1 MKAKKGQE
9 KVESM
14 AIKLFRFNYARDL
27 FNIYS
32 KEYCNKKMKVRKEI
46 QEYRNKPLATE
57 FMYRIKDIKNN
68 SNKTFSFEF

>member
-27 FNIYS
+27 FSCYS
-32 KEYCNKKMKVRKEI
+32 V
-46 QEYRNKPLATE
+46 
-57 FMYRIKDIKNN
+57 D
-68 SNKTFSFEF
+68 

>member
-27 FNIYS
+27 MNTKFNDQKAILT
-32 KEYCNKKMKVRKEI
+32 V
-46 QEYRNKPLATE
+46 Q
-57 FMYRIKDIKNN
+57 KDLL
-68 SNKTFSFEF
+68 

>member
-27 FNIYS
+27 IYGI
-32 KEYCNKKMKVRKEI
+32 K
-46 QEYRNKPLATE
+46 
-57 FMYRIKDIKNN
+57 FYRILNIIVIFIYINHNIGSLK
-68 SNKTFSFEF
+68 

>member
-27 FNIYS
+27 MYPINI
-32 KEYCNKKMKVRKEI
+32 VHGVF
-46 QEYRNKPLATE
+46 L
-57 FMYRIKDIKNN
+57 
-68 SNKTFSFEF
+68 FSQVCH